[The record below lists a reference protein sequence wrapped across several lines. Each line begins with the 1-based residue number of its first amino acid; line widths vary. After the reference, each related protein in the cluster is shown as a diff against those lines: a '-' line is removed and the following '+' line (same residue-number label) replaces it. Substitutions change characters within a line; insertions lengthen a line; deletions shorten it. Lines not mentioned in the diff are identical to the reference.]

1 MQHSLLAQW
10 GIHNGE
16 HVFGAST
23 PAEML
28 ALVRTYRTDDISHLL
43 TQDILLMAGVGDH
56 LVPFDQVSAQIQ
68 TLVNARSVAA
78 RIFTRAESAENHCQV
93 GNLGLSL
100 HVITRWINE
109 QIGSTA

>member
-1 MQHSLLAQW
+1 MGHPQRRTRLRRQH
-10 GIHNGE
+10 
-16 HVFGAST
+16 

-28 ALVRTYRTDDISHLL
+28 AAVRSYRTDDVSHLL

-78 RIFTRAESAENHCQV
+78 RIFTRAEAPKTTCQQ
-93 GNLGLSL
+93 GNLGLSC
-100 HVITRWINE
+100 T
-109 QIGSTA
+109 